1 MNWMG
6 IDDDATE
13 IVWSRRQ
20 SQQPSSTL
28 SHVLCTS
35 ANVESETETKKKKTK
50 RPKGIRKWT
59 DTHTKQSLRVF
70 MDCTRSLV
78 INLHTRIVCMLLV
91 FFSASPPHRLI
102 SRRRNA
108 LGAFYHRRICS
119 AFIKY
124 AQHTP
129 YTHTDTTDTA
139 DTHADKHQLGNQ
151 EC

>member
-1 MNWMG
+1 
-6 IDDDATE
+6 
-13 IVWSRRQ
+13 
-20 SQQPSSTL
+20 
-28 SHVLCTS
+28 
-35 ANVESETETKKKKTK
+35 
-50 RPKGIRKWT
+50 
-59 DTHTKQSLRVF
+59 